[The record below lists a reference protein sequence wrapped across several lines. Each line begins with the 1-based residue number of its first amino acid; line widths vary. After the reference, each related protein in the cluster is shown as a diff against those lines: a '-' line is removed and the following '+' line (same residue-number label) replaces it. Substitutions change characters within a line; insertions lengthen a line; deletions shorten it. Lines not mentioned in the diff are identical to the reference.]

1 MQACKTCTGGCANTS
16 FSPFPF
22 SKLGLSESTLFNGG
36 WFAAGCANPHYALPC
51 YTACLT
57 TPCIRTNAEICLAC
71 TGDVRLLASQRQTL
85 SGAQL
90 PVQRPVRQR
99 TGCRQ
104 AASAKGQ
111 LLGGK
116 NVNKVVLAYSG
127 GLDTSVILKWLQ
139 DTYDCE
145 VVTFTADLGQVC
157 ARGWLREA
165 H

>member
-1 MQACKTCTGGCANTS
+1 MHWWLRKHEFLSPPSLQSWAVLKAL
-16 FSPFPF
+16 FSMVV
-22 SKLGLSESTLFNGG
+22 GLLQGASTHTVPC
-36 WFAAGCANPHYALPC
+36 FAIPAY
-51 YTACLT
+51 LT
-57 TPCIRTNAEICLAC
+57 TPCICTNAEVCFAC
-71 TGDVRLLASQRQTL
+71 TGDVRLLATQRQTL

-99 TGCRQ
+99 SGCRQ

-116 NVNKVVLAYSG
+116 KVNKVVLAYSG

-157 ARGWLREA
+157 AV